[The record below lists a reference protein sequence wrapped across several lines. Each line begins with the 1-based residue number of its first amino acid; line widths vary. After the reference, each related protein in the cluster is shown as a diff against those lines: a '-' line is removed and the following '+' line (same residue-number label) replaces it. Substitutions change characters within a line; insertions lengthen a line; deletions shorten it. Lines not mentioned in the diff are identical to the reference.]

1 MRSQNLV
8 AGTVRWLAASL
19 RCHHYHQRAVPT
31 VSVNEIHESHHLDV
45 TFYVTSSP
53 TLMSPSL
60 PHLSRPLMTPPSPIY
75 APPLTHLCPSPHP
88 SMPHPSP
95 IYAPPFL
102 THLCPFPHPSM
113 PLPSSPIYAPPLTH
127 LCPSPHPSMPL
138 PHPSM
143 PLPSPIYA
151 PPLTHLCP
159 SLPHP
164 SMPLPSP
171 IYAPLFLT
179 HLCPSPHPSMPLP
192 SPIYAPPLTHLCP
205 SPHPSMPLPH
215 PSMPL
220 PSPIYAPP
228 LTHLCPSPHPSMP
241 LPSPIYA
248 PSPLH
253 PPSLH
258 CITMLTTTSTHIS
271 HTHPHT
277 FARSLIL
284 LQSLARAASF
294 ETSSVRWKVIAKVR
308 EREKGRERVKG
319 RAKRHKV
326 FLTRGFSNPFCLLA
340 EADLEF
346 YVPTFHQGSEN

>member
-31 VSVNEIHESHHLDV
+31 VSVNEIHESHHLAA

-75 APPLTHLCPSPHP
+75 APPLTHLCPS
-88 SMPHPSP
+88 
-95 IYAPPFL
+95 L
-102 THLCPFPHPSM
+102 PHPSM
-113 PLPSSPIYAPPLTH
+113 PLPS
-127 LCPSPHPSMPL
+127 
-138 PHPSM
+138 
-143 PLPSPIYA
+143 SPIYA

-171 IYAPLFLT
+171 IYAPPFLT

-205 SPHPSMPLPH
+205 SPH

-308 EREKGRERVKG
+308 EREKGKERVKE
-319 RAKRHKV
+319 RVKRHKV
-326 FLTRGFSNPFCLLA
+326 FLTRSFSNPFCLLA